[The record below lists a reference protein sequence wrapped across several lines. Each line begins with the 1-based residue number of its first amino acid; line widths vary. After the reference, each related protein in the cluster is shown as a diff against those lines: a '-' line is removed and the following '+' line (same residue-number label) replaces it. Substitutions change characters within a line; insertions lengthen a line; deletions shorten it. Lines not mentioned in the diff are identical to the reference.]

1 MGQRNMERLA
11 YIIECLNV
19 DGDYTSFVFADTGAA
34 FADHVCQLLQ
44 GQSLGFA
51 VGPDFASNMRS

>member
-1 MGQRNMERLA
+1 MESLA

-19 DGDYTSFVFADTGAA
+19 DGDFTGFVFADTGAA